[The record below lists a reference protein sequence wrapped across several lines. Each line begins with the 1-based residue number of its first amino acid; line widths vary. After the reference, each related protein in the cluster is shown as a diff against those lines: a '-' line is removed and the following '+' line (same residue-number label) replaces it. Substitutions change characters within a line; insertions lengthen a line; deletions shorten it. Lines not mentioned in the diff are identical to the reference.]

1 MTSKN
6 IKKYLYIVL
15 SIIVIGLLTFVQ
27 LAYIADQKHETFI
40 PNIKQ
45 PKWNQPN
52 FILRYINSDWSYFH
66 KSENVFINDSHSL
79 MIIDPASD
87 PKWASGTKIIDE
99 NNFNVTFWF
108 DVDCSED
115 KEYKGFVCQKGEFLA
130 SAKTQ
135 ESYLRGVFFSKSGM
149 EASFYIKDEYY
160 NELQRRKLL
169 N

>member
-15 SIIVIGLLTFVQ
+15 SIIVIGFLTFMQ
-27 LAYIADQKHETFI
+27 LAYIADQKHETFM
-40 PNIKQ
+40 PTIKQ
-45 PKWNQPN
+45 PRWNQPN

-66 KSENVFINDSHSL
+66 KSKEDVQLL

-115 KEYKGFVCQKGEFLA
+115 KEYKGFVCQHGEFLT
-130 SAKTQ
+130 SAKKQ

-160 NELQRRKLL
+160 NELQRRTLL

>member
-15 SIIVIGLLTFVQ
+15 SIIVIGFLTFMQ

-66 KSENVFINDSHSL
+66 KSKKDVQLL

-87 PKWASGTKIIDE
+87 PKWASGTSIIDE
-99 NNFNVTFWF
+99 NNFYVTFWF

-115 KEYKGFVCQKGEFLA
+115 KEYKGFDCQDGRFLA
-130 SAKTQ
+130 SDKKQ